1 MEGGDA
7 GAPKEASARDRLAA
21 ARVRRPRRQR
31 RPRSGT
37 ARSATA
43 WLAAAAPW
51 TAVAA
56 VVVFG
61 AFQMGLIPIPRSSPP
76 APAAGPASGPAE
88 AVSLPGGGTSDGDQC
103 GTKGYHHFPLPAG
116 ATDAEP
122 PSPASGPQLSLSH
135 YGYAADP
142 GGEGDIVIGLR
153 FTTPGTKKPL
163 RVSRTLGGEGAA
175 VEIEGPDGLVAGA
188 HGLPV
193 IWPSAA
199 RASASG
205 ASGTSGASVDVS
217 DGGGGEIVVPAEAL
231 CPGHDGDSVARSLVP
246 PADSTGTVTG
256 RRATASSSHCATRPS
271 APCAPPSA
279 SPRAAAC
286 SARSTWCR
294 RRVPDYPWGLTTPQ
308 AGSAARSARAAGA
321 ADRGGRARPPDRRGR
336 RPGPGCCA
344 HRADCR

>member
-1 MEGGDA
+1 MSSLPPAQGPDESPSDEQWEAFLRDAMEGGGA

-21 ARVRRPRRQR
+21 ARVRRPRRPRLR

-61 AFQMGLIPIPRSSPP
+61 AFQMGLIPVPRSSPP

-88 AVSLPGGGTSDGDQC
+88 AVSLPGGGTSDGDRC

-116 ATDAEP
+116 ATDVEP
-122 PSPASGPQLSLSH
+122 PAPASPASGPQLSLSH

-142 GGEGDIVIGLR
+142 DGEGDIVIGLR

-163 RVSRTLGGEGAA
+163 QVSRALGGEGAA

-199 RASASG
+199 HASASG
-205 ASGTSGASVDVS
+205 APAASGASVDVS

-246 PADSTGTVTG
+246 PADSTGAVTG
-256 RRATASSSHCATRPS
+256 PPPYRLVVSLRDPAVGTLRTALGLPAGGGLLS
-271 APCAPPSA
+271 AVNLVPV
-279 SPRAAAC
+279 
-286 SARSTWCR
+286 ARS
-294 RRVPDYPWGLTTPQ
+294 
-308 AGSAARSARAAGA
+308 
-321 ADRGGRARPPDRRGR
+321 
-336 RPGPGCCA
+336 
-344 HRADCR
+344 

>member
-1 MEGGDA
+1 MSSLPPAQGPDESPSDEQWEAFLRDAMEGGDA

-142 GGEGDIVIGLR
+142 GREGDIVIGLR

-256 RRATASSSHCATRPS
+256 PPRYRLVVSLRDPAVGTLRTTLGLPAGGGLLS
-271 APCAPPSA
+271 AVNL
-279 SPRAAAC
+279 
-286 SARSTWCR
+286 
-294 RRVPDYPWGLTTPQ
+294 VP
-308 AGSAARSARAAGA
+308 AARS
-321 ADRGGRARPPDRRGR
+321 
-336 RPGPGCCA
+336 
-344 HRADCR
+344 

>member
-1 MEGGDA
+1 MSSLPPAQGPDESPSDEQWEAFLRDAMEGGGA

-21 ARVRRPRRQR
+21 ARRVRRPRRPRQPR
-31 RPRSGT
+31 RP
-37 ARSATA
+37 RSATA
-43 WLAAAAPW
+43 WPAAAAPW
-51 TAVAA
+51 IAVAA

-61 AFQMGLIPIPRSSPP
+61 AFQLGLIPVPRSSPP

-88 AVSLPGGGTSDGDQC
+88 AVSLPGGGTSDGDRC

-116 ATDAEP
+116 ATDVEP
-122 PSPASGPQLSLSH
+122 PAPASPASGPQLSLSH

-142 GGEGDIVIGLR
+142 DGEGDIVIGLR

-163 RVSRTLGGEGAA
+163 QVSRALGGEGAA

-205 ASGTSGASVDVS
+205 APAASGASVDVS

-246 PADSTGTVTG
+246 PADSTGAVTG
-256 RRATASSSHCATRPS
+256 PPPYRLVVSLRDPAVGTLRTALGLPAGGGLLS
-271 APCAPPSA
+271 AVNLVPV
-279 SPRAAAC
+279 
-286 SARSTWCR
+286 ARS
-294 RRVPDYPWGLTTPQ
+294 
-308 AGSAARSARAAGA
+308 
-321 ADRGGRARPPDRRGR
+321 
-336 RPGPGCCA
+336 
-344 HRADCR
+344 

>member
-1 MEGGDA
+1 MSSLPPAQGPDESPSDEQWEAFLRDAMEGGGA

-21 ARVRRPRRQR
+21 ARVRRPRRPR
-31 RPRSGT
+31 RPRPRRP
-37 ARSATA
+37 RSATA

-61 AFQMGLIPIPRSSPP
+61 AFQMGLIPVPRSSPP
-76 APAAGPASGPAE
+76 APAAGSASGPAE

-116 ATDAEP
+116 ATDVEP
-122 PSPASGPQLSLSH
+122 PSPASPASPASGPQLSLSH

-142 GGEGDIVIGLR
+142 GGEGGIVIGLR

-193 IWPSAA
+193 SWPSAA
-199 RASASG
+199 RASA
-205 ASGTSGASVDVS
+205 SGASVDVS

-256 RRATASSSHCATRPS
+256 PPPYRLVVSLRDPAVGTLRTTLGLPAGGGLLS
-271 APCAPPSA
+271 AVNL
-279 SPRAAAC
+279 
-286 SARSTWCR
+286 
-294 RRVPDYPWGLTTPQ
+294 VP
-308 AGSAARSARAAGA
+308 AARS
-321 ADRGGRARPPDRRGR
+321 
-336 RPGPGCCA
+336 
-344 HRADCR
+344 

>member
-1 MEGGDA
+1 MSSLPPAEGPDESPSDEQWEAFLRDTMEGGGA

-21 ARVRRPRRQR
+21 ARVRRPRRPR
-31 RPRSGT
+31 RP
-37 ARSATA
+37 RSATA
-43 WLAAAAPW
+43 WLASAAPW

-61 AFQMGLIPIPRSSPP
+61 AFQTGLIPRSSPSSP
-76 APAAGPASGPAE
+76 APAPASGPAE

-116 ATDAEP
+116 ATAVEP
-122 PSPASGPQLSLSH
+122 PSAASPASGPQLSLSH

-142 GGEGDIVIGLR
+142 EGEGDIVIGLR

-163 RVSRTLGGEGAA
+163 QVSRTLGGEGAA
-175 VEIEGPDGLVAGA
+175 VEIEGSDGLVAGA

-205 ASGTSGASVDVS
+205 ASDASGASGASVDVS

-231 CPGHDGDSVARSLVP
+231 CPGHDGDSVAKSLVP

-256 RRATASSSHCATRPS
+256 PPPYRLVVSLRDPAVGTLRTTLGLPAGGGLLS
-271 APCAPPSA
+271 AVNLVPV
-279 SPRAAAC
+279 
-286 SARSTWCR
+286 ARS
-294 RRVPDYPWGLTTPQ
+294 
-308 AGSAARSARAAGA
+308 
-321 ADRGGRARPPDRRGR
+321 
-336 RPGPGCCA
+336 
-344 HRADCR
+344 

>member
-1 MEGGDA
+1 MSSLPPAQGPDESPSDEQWEAFLRDAMEGGGA
-7 GAPKEASARDRLAA
+7 GAPREASARDRLAA
-21 ARVRRPRRQR
+21 ARRVRRPRRPRQPR
-31 RPRSGT
+31 RP
-37 ARSATA
+37 RSATA
-43 WLAAAAPW
+43 WPAAAAPW
-51 TAVAA
+51 IAVAA

-61 AFQMGLIPIPRSSPP
+61 AFQLGLIPVPRSSPP

-88 AVSLPGGGTSDGDQC
+88 AVSLPGGGTSDGDRC

-116 ATDAEP
+116 ATDVEP
-122 PSPASGPQLSLSH
+122 PAPASPASGPQLSLSH

-142 GGEGDIVIGLR
+142 DGEGDIVIGLR

-163 RVSRTLGGEGAA
+163 QVSRALGGEGAA

-205 ASGTSGASVDVS
+205 APAASGASGASVDVS

-246 PADSTGTVTG
+246 PADSTGAVTG
-256 RRATASSSHCATRPS
+256 PPPYRLVVSLRDPAVGTLRTALGLPAGGGLLS
-271 APCAPPSA
+271 AVNLVPV
-279 SPRAAAC
+279 
-286 SARSTWCR
+286 ARS
-294 RRVPDYPWGLTTPQ
+294 
-308 AGSAARSARAAGA
+308 
-321 ADRGGRARPPDRRGR
+321 
-336 RPGPGCCA
+336 
-344 HRADCR
+344 

>member
-1 MEGGDA
+1 MSSLPPAQGPDESPSDEQWEAFLRDAMEGGGA

-21 ARVRRPRRQR
+21 ARVRRPRRPRLR

-37 ARSATA
+37 A
-43 WLAAAAPW
+43 WPAAAAPW

-61 AFQMGLIPIPRSSPP
+61 AFQMGLIPVPRSSPP

-88 AVSLPGGGTSDGDQC
+88 AVSLPGGGTSDGDRC

-116 ATDAEP
+116 ATDVEP
-122 PSPASGPQLSLSH
+122 PAPASPASGPQLSLSH

-142 GGEGDIVIGLR
+142 DGEGDIVIGLR

-163 RVSRTLGGEGAA
+163 QVSRALGGEGAA

-205 ASGTSGASVDVS
+205 TSNTSGASVDVS

-246 PADSTGTVTG
+246 PADSTGAVTG
-256 RRATASSSHCATRPS
+256 PPPYRLVVSLRDPAVGTLRTALGLPAGDGLLS
-271 APCAPPSA
+271 AVNLVPV
-279 SPRAAAC
+279 
-286 SARSTWCR
+286 ARS
-294 RRVPDYPWGLTTPQ
+294 
-308 AGSAARSARAAGA
+308 
-321 ADRGGRARPPDRRGR
+321 
-336 RPGPGCCA
+336 
-344 HRADCR
+344 

>member
-1 MEGGDA
+1 MSSLPPAQGPDESPSDEQWEAFLRDAMEGGGA

-21 ARVRRPRRQR
+21 ARVRRPRRPR

-61 AFQMGLIPIPRSSPP
+61 AFQMGLIPVPRSSPP
-76 APAAGPASGPAE
+76 APAAGSASGPAE

-116 ATDAEP
+116 ATDVEP
-122 PSPASGPQLSLSH
+122 PSPASPASGPQLSLSH

-142 GGEGDIVIGLR
+142 DGEGGIVIGLR

-193 IWPSAA
+193 SWPSAA

-205 ASGTSGASVDVS
+205 ASGASGASVDVS

-256 RRATASSSHCATRPS
+256 PPPYRLVVSLRDPAVGTLRTTLGLPAGGGLLS
-271 APCAPPSA
+271 AVNL
-279 SPRAAAC
+279 
-286 SARSTWCR
+286 
-294 RRVPDYPWGLTTPQ
+294 VP
-308 AGSAARSARAAGA
+308 AARS
-321 ADRGGRARPPDRRGR
+321 
-336 RPGPGCCA
+336 
-344 HRADCR
+344 